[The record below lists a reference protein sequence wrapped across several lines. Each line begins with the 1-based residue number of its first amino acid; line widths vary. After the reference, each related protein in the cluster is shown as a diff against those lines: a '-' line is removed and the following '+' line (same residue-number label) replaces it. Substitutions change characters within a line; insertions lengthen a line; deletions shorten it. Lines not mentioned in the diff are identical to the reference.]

1 MNKEIFKDCKTRD
14 DVLAIAD
21 KYGISF
27 TEEEIKD
34 VIGGLIVYPSTLG
47 KGTELPGKTEKTEIG
62 LKQ

>member
-27 TEEEIKD
+27 TEEEI
-34 VIGGLIVYPSTLG
+34 
-47 KGTELPGKTEKTEIG
+47 
-62 LKQ
+62 